1 MDETKITTQSDIQ
14 TSQQK
19 RGEYSLP
26 EGHGDGGPGSGAN
39 ESGSEMAPT
48 GVSTKEALANPLKT
62 SQMLKGEHSLPES

>member
-1 MDETKITTQSDIQ
+1 MDETKITTQSDIH

-26 EGHGDGGPGSGAN
+26 EGHGDGGHVGTN

-48 GVSTKEALANPLKT
+48 GLSTKEALANPLKT
-62 SQMLKGEHSLPES
+62 SQQIKGEFSLPES